1 MRSIHKGTAPDDIR
15 SRAQAWRREYERAPA
30 VLTNTGH
37 ARNRFDE
44 HDKKASRAALC
55 LEQSGLCAF
64 CLGRIRPEAPVTDS
78 AGMRLAHVIP
88 LQVEPRR
95 IFDWDNLLGACRGGT
110 GTALHCDVLQGNR
123 SLFIN
128 PALVAGLARHI
139 RYNDRGA
146 LRYVGPPL
154 CGRTPEQIQREFDD
168 VLGLNIERLRSN
180 RAAILATA
188 RREMER
194 LGWTRGNLEREIRRW
209 SAPGPDGYVPYFCVA
224 VFYLEKKLAAQP

>member
-1 MRSIHKGTAPDDIR
+1 VRSIRKGTPPEDIR
-15 SRAQAWRREYERAPA
+15 NRAQTWRREYESTPA

-55 LEQSGLCAF
+55 VEQTGLCAF
-64 CLGRIRPEAPVTDS
+64 CLGRIRPEAPVADS

-128 PALVAGLARHI
+128 PALVPELERHI
-139 RYNDRGA
+139 RYSSRGV
-146 LRYVGPPL
+146 LSYMGPPL
-154 CGRTPEQIQREFDD
+154 CGRTREQIQQEFDV
-168 VLGLNIERLRSN
+168 VLGLNIERLRMN
-180 RAAILATA
+180 REAILAA
-188 RREMER
+188 AKREMER
-194 LGWTRGNLEREIRRW
+194 LGWTRSNLEREIRRW
-209 SAPGPDGYVPYFCVA
+209 STPGPDGYMPYFCVA